1 MFSQRSMPQRD
12 FRFFAIS
19 RYLTMINTR
28 AASLFLTVL
37 NHFHLLDEAAS
48 PRDGG
53 SGLGRFC
60 GSGGIDLRRIR
71 V

>member
-19 RYLTMINTR
+19 RYLTTINTR
-28 AASLFLTVL
+28 AAGLFLTVL

-48 PRDGG
+48 PQDGG
-53 SGLGRFC
+53 AVW
-60 GSGGIDLRRIR
+60 GGFADWEE
-71 V
+71 